1 LQLLLQC
8 CAIAFQ
14 YGIPYLQAPEFL
26 GILTE
31 MRRSRSASDWTQY
44 WPIIPAVL
52 FLLLLRAL
60 SPILVPF
67 VTAAVLAY
75 ILTPLVSALVAR
87 KWPRGLAVLTVM
99 ITMALIMVALVLVIV
114 PLFSQQLRA
123 VSGYYPSAL
132 NWARTTALPWLSAH
146 TGMSINVDQDQW
158 KSWLESHSDAAGQL
172 VQEILP
178 ALTSHGLALVGF
190 VANLVLLPVVLFYF
204 LRDWDVMVGQI
215 DTLLPNRLQGYVR
228 SLAAEV
234 DDVLGQYLRGE
245 LSVMLIMA
253 CFYSLGLLIAG
264 LKSALPIGIV
274 AGLLVF
280 VPYLGVT
287 VGVLLATLA
296 AGLQYQ
302 SLGGLLPVWGV
313 FLLGQLLEGFVV
325 TPRLVGE
332 RIGLHPLAVIFALMA
347 FGQLFGFVGV
357 LLALPLAAI
366 TLVAVRRMRHR
377 YQNSAWFLEPPAKS

>member
-1 LQLLLQC
+1 
-8 CAIAFQ
+8 
-14 YGIPYLQAPEFL
+14 
-26 GILTE
+26 
-31 MRRSRSASDWTQY
+31 
-44 WPIIPAVL
+44 
-52 FLLLLRAL
+52 
-60 SPILVPF
+60 
-67 VTAAVLAY
+67 
-75 ILTPLVSALVAR
+75 
-87 KWPRGLAVLTVM
+87 
-99 ITMALIMVALVLVIV
+99 
-114 PLFSQQLRA
+114 
-123 VSGYYPSAL
+123 
-132 NWARTTALPWLSAH
+132 
-146 TGMSINVDQDQW
+146 
-158 KSWLESHSDAAGQL
+158 L

-178 ALTSHGLALVGF
+178 ALTSHGLALAGL
-190 VANLVLLPVVLFYF
+190 VADLALLPVVLFYF
-204 LRDWDVMVGQI
+204 LRDWDLMVGQI
-215 DTLLPNRLQGYVR
+215 DGLLPNRLQGYVR
-228 SLAAEV
+228 DLATEV

-253 CFYSLGLLIAG
+253 CFYSLGLLLTG

-302 SLGGLLPVWGV
+302 SLAGLVPVWGV

-366 TLVAVRRMRHR
+366 TLVAVRRLRQR
-377 YQNSAWFLEPPAKS
+377 YLNSAWYLEPPAKS